1 MLSINIKFK
10 KSSSPEVQISWQAI
24 GNGTILIVCWNN
36 ISSFFEMFEDIIH
49 EFSADNFVLFALEV
63 GITRLSLI

>member
-36 ISSFFEMFEDIIH
+36 IYYFLKCLKI
-49 EFSADNFVLFALEV
+49 
-63 GITRLSLI
+63 